1 MIVKD
6 NNRLARNPLVTV
18 QVYAYNKER
27 YIGEC
32 LNSIVNQETSFEYE
46 IIVSENPGTDRTR
59 EICLEYQKK
68 YPEKFILV
76 LREENM
82 GLFYN
87 YFEAE
92 RMSRGKYIARCD
104 GDDYWCDDHKL
115 QKQVS
120 FLENNPE
127 YGMCYTRSLILE
139 DETHKFKKIIG
150 GLPWKGFKANLLK
163 EAVQQPTIMYKR
175 ELFKKYLEEI
185 RPEDKDW
192 LMEDVPRTLWF
203 AYNSKIERLEDITA
217 VYRTVS
223 NSLSHQV
230 DFVKQE
236 KYHRSILDIRLFF
249 YNRYYPGE
257 TDLII
262 PLYNDYYRRNIN
274 AAYQSLD
281 FKNLMIN
288 MRQYRYS
295 SAKEV
300 MINIYILFRFCLK
313 RVLKCN

>member
-6 NNRLARNPLVTV
+6 NDRLALNPLVTV
-18 QVYAYNKER
+18 QVYAFNKER

-32 LNSIVNQETSFEYE
+32 LDSIVNQKTSFEYE
-46 IIVSENPGTDRTR
+46 VIVSENPGTDKTR

-68 YPEKFILV
+68 YPEKIILV

-104 GDDYWCDDHKL
+104 GDDYWCDENKL

-120 FLENNPE
+120 FLENNPD
-127 YGMCYTRSLILE
+127 YGMCYTRSRILD
-139 DETHKFKKIIG
+139 DETHTFKNEIG
-150 GLPWKGFKANLLK
+150 GLPWLGFKTNLLK

-175 ELFKKYLEEI
+175 ELFRQYLEEI
-185 RPEDKDW
+185 EPENKGW

-203 AYNSKIERLEDITA
+203 AYNSKIERLDDITA
-217 VYRTVS
+217 VYRIVS

-230 DFVKQE
+230 DYDKQE
-236 KYHRSILDIRLFF
+236 QYHRSILDIRLFF
-249 YNRYYPGE
+249 YNRYCPGE
-257 TDLII
+257 TELIKS
-262 PLYNDYYRRNIN
+262 LYNDYYRRNI
-274 AAYQSLD
+274 ATAYSILD
-281 FKNLMIN
+281 FKHLFENIIHYNYTSL
-288 MRQYRYS
+288 
-295 SAKEV
+295 KEV
-300 MINIYILFRFCLK
+300 IRNGCVVCKAIVK
-313 RVLKCN
+313 RIFNNK